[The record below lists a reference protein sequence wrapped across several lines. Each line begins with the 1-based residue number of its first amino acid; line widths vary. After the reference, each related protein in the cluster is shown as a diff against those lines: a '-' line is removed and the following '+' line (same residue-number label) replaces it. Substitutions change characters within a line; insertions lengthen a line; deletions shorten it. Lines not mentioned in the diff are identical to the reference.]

1 MYELFL
7 TLHSYLRWI
16 FLGLA
21 AWLWIQYLVKYLS
34 NQSRSKFDNQI
45 EIALIGSVHLQLILG
60 LILYFFL
67 SPITTAPLEEGW
79 IKQETL
85 RFYLLE
91 HPLTMFIAMVF
102 AQIGRIATRKAAHSK
117 KKLSRGLLFY
127 GISLFLIL
135 ISMPWS
141 K

>member
-1 MYELFL
+1 MYDLFL
-7 TLHSYLRWI
+7 DLHSYLRWI

-21 AWLWIQYLVKYLS
+21 VWLWIQYLVKYLS
-34 NQSRSKFDNQI
+34 NRQRSKLDNQI
-45 EIALIGSVHLQLILG
+45 ETALIGSMHLQIILG

-67 SPITTAPLEEGW
+67 SPVTTAPLAEGW
-79 IKQETL
+79 IEQKAL

-91 HPLTMFIAMVF
+91 HPLIMFIAIVF
-102 AQIGRIATRKAAHSK
+102 AQIGRISTRKATHNK

-135 ISMPWS
+135 IRMPWS
-141 K
+141 S